1 MTHKAVAG
9 SMPEDPNALRPLM
22 DGERHEICSFGLG
35 EVLASLRLKTF
46 RGSGV
51 AGDALTLSIEDFD
64 LLADGDI
71 AELDLSTGTVYA
83 ERFDMLA
90 MGVEPGSSNNPPA
103 RLFVQSNRDLTGTQ
117 TDAVVELEVGS
128 VPIGA

>member
-51 AGDALTLSIEDFD
+51 AGDVLTLSIEDFD

-90 MGVEPGSSNNPPA
+90 MGVEPGSSNPPA
-103 RLFVQSNRDLTGTQ
+103 RLFVQSNRDLTDTQ

-128 VPIGA
+128 VPMGS